1 MPLDHI
7 GYQETHFLHSCNCIV
22 QVLDFGVVAT
32 NQRRTRVVTL
42 YNSLEDPVAVLH
54 IEPRESDKRVTVD
67 FPSPVAV
74 LPDQPFYFNV
84 TYQSDD
90 MAPGEP
96 MRVSTGTLLIQTNSS
111 ADPTTK
117 IRYKTTVI
125 DGHLGYNES
134 ELFFLIGDEENSVD
148 HVMSRSIKV

>member
-1 MPLDHI
+1 M
-7 GYQETHFLHSCNCIV
+7 
-22 QVLDFGVVAT
+22 
-32 NQRRTRVVTL
+32 
-42 YNSLEDPVAVLH
+42 
-54 IEPRESDKRVTVD
+54 D

-111 ADPTTK
+111 VDPTTK
-117 IRYKTTVI
+117 MRYKTTVI
-125 DGHLGYNES
+125 DGQLGYNES
-134 ELFFLIGDEENSVD
+134 ELFFFIGNEEDSAD
-148 HVMSRSIKV
+148 HMIARSIKV